1 MGLVY
6 LLDTNII
13 SEPAKPNPDPTVLAK
28 IRQHQESIAISS
40 ITWHELLFGYDRLP
54 ESKKKERIKGYLN
67 FAVRGK
73 IAVLEYGQDSAEI
86 HANERAKLVSS
97 GLTPSF
103 ADGQIAAIAQSN
115 NLILV
120 TRNTQDFKNFSEI
133 SIENW
138 FEKI

>member
-13 SEPAKPNPDPTVLAK
+13 SEPAKPNPNSAVLKK
-28 IRQHQESIAISS
+28 IQKHQNEIAISS
-40 ITWHELLFGYDRLP
+40 ITWHELLFGYQRLP
-54 ESKKKERIKGYLN
+54 ESKKKERIGGYLN
-67 FAVRGK
+67 EAIQRK
-73 IAVLEYGQDSAEI
+73 IAILEYGGDSAEI
-86 HANERAKLVSS
+86 HANERARLVAD

-103 ADGQIAAIAQSN
+103 ADGQIAAIAQST

-133 SIENW
+133 TVENW
-138 FEKI
+138 FEE